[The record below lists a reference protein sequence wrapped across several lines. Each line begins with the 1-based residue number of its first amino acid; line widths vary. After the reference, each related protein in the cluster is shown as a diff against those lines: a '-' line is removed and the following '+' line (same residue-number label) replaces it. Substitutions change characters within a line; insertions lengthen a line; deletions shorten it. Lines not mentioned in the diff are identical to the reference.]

1 MTVEHQSITRDDHD
15 RVVLLQALKLL
26 HDGYE
31 VRARVDGYF
40 QLPDPI
46 YGYRP
51 DVVAQTRE
59 GHYIIVEVK
68 KGDVDWPKLEAL
80 QRFAT
85 EHPEYELRVIDA
97 VAA

>member
-1 MTVEHQSITRDDHD
+1 MNAEYQSIPHDDHD
-15 RVVLLQALKLL
+15 RAVLLQALKLL
-26 HDGYE
+26 HDGYA
-31 VRARVDGYF
+31 VRARVEGYF

-51 DVVAQTRE
+51 DVVAQTAE
-59 GHYIIVEVK
+59 GHYVIVEVK
-68 KGDVDWPKLEAL
+68 KGEVDWPKLEAL
-80 QRFAT
+80 QRFAA

>member
-1 MTVEHQSITRDDHD
+1 M
-15 RVVLLQALKLL
+15 LLQALKLL

-31 VRARVDGYF
+31 VRARVEGYF
-40 QLPDPI
+40 ELPDPI
-46 YGYRP
+46 NGYRP
-51 DVVAQTRE
+51 DVVAHTPDGQ
-59 GHYIIVEVK
+59 YVIVEVK
-68 KGDVDWPKLEAL
+68 KGEVDWPKLEAL

>member
-1 MTVEHQSITRDDHD
+1 MTAEYQSTPRDDHD

-26 HDGYE
+26 HDGYQ
-31 VRARVDGYF
+31 VRARVEGYF
-40 QLPDPI
+40 QFPEPI

-51 DVVAQTRE
+51 DVVAQMPG
-59 GHYIIVEVK
+59 GHFVIVEVK

-80 QRFAT
+80 QRFAA